1 MTYSLATLK
10 FYYKNFFRCMGFTLI
25 PALLLGIFAQPFS
38 MMYVIVSIGKKEQ
51 TYTSFIEI
59 FKKINYVD
67 KPWHYVL
74 ILFIMILSV
83 LFVSLLVG
91 STQQKMRY
99 GSYTAGMTRNFW
111 GHINDNFFAILKYT
125 VILFISLETVS
136 VLLST
141 FLYTSIKLF
150 SNALPACIISSVIFA
165 ICELWFLSMTSL
177 AIPNMTM
184 KGYGIGKSLGMS
196 VYGLSAKSFRVFFA
210 LLWIAV
216 ILSAPM
222 ILLIVFPFKYMKILL
237 GLFSVIFYWVI
248 INYIIILMYVVY
260 FDVEEI
266 EREDQKG
273 E

>member
-67 KPWHYVL
+67 NPWHYVL

-99 GSYTAGMTRNFW
+99 GSYTAGRTRNFW
-111 GHINDNFFAILKYT
+111 
-125 VILFISLETVS
+125 
-136 VLLST
+136 
-141 FLYTSIKLF
+141 
-150 SNALPACIISSVIFA
+150 
-165 ICELWFLSMTSL
+165 
-177 AIPNMTM
+177 
-184 KGYGIGKSLGMS
+184 
-196 VYGLSAKSFRVFFA
+196 
-210 LLWIAV
+210 
-216 ILSAPM
+216 
-222 ILLIVFPFKYMKILL
+222 
-237 GLFSVIFYWVI
+237 
-248 INYIIILMYVVY
+248 
-260 FDVEEI
+260 
-266 EREDQKG
+266 
-273 E
+273 